1 MISIFP
7 ISVTVAGSAG
17 SATGSTTSERPLNGR
32 VLAVHIDYTS
42 QPATADVTIIS
53 TQPTQSILTIS
64 NANTDAWFY
73 PRVEMDTLTGTAAT
87 GVYDA
92 IPVAAYI
99 NVAVAGG
106 DPGSVVVTL
115 LVEC

>member
-1 MISIFP
+1 MIETFT

-17 SATGSTTSERPLNGR
+17 SATGSGRSMAPANGK
-32 VLAVHIDYTS
+32 VVAVHLDYTT
-42 QPATADVTIIS
+42 QPATTDVTVAS
-53 TQPTQSILTIS
+53 EGPAQTLLTIT

-73 PRVEMDTLTGTAAT
+73 PRQLMDGTNGADLT

-92 IPVAAYI
+92 LPVAGYLT
-99 NVAVAGG
+99 VAVAQG
-106 DPGSVVVTL
+106 DPGSVVATI